1 MFKRYQIPLS
11 SGQSHEIELHKDSHF
26 LSWQDED
33 LAIQA
38 EGFGLDKRLVTAPY
52 SAQHRSQGQAVG

>member
-1 MFKRYQIPLS
+1 MKYN
-11 SGQSHEIELHKDSHF
+11 EKKDSLF

-38 EGFGLDKRLVTAPY
+38 EGFGLDKQLVIALY
-52 SAQHRSQGQAVG
+52 STQHRSQGQAVG